1 MENRPDPTLKV
12 RNPEFPQEKV
22 GRFDSLSLQLKKKLV
37 IKNLKITFRGGIM
50 RVILKITMRESDFF
64 LTGVSAFTKRRSLWE
79 GGFITLASGNIVR
92 ESAHWDSNQFF
103 SGFPPHKS
111 L

>member
-1 MENRPDPTLKV
+1 MRAHILEKRPDPTLKV

-22 GRFDSLSLQLKKKLV
+22 SRFNSLSLQLNKKKKKLV

-64 LTGVSAFTKRRSLWE
+64 LTGVSAFTKRRSMWD
-79 GGFITLASGNIVR
+79 GGS
-92 ESAHWDSNQFF
+92 
-103 SGFPPHKS
+103 S
-111 L
+111 LSPRGTS